1 MESLLGRL
9 PGAEDLTVLD
19 GHEAEYVDWF
29 LHTGTLGEGVRPA
42 IRDAF
47 VRAYTGHRLCSR
59 CCVYDRRM
67 QTKRLVSLGDSFT
80 EGVGDDDPAAP
91 HGVRGWAD
99 RTAEQLAVHDPEFRY
114 ANLAIRGKLLP
125 QVLAEQL
132 EPALAMAPDLVTLY
146 AGGND
151 LMRPKVDIDGLMDAY
166 EAAVARIRATGARL
180 VLFTGVDGVEDP
192 LFRRIR
198 GRVAIYNE
206 HVRGIAA
213 RHGAL
218 LVDLWSM
225 RQLRDRRRWAPDRLH
240 LNALGY
246 TEVAI
251 AVLDVLGV
259 GHALAPTELGPRDVL
274 SPAERR
280 SQNLRWAQ
288 EHALPWLG
296 RRLRGESSGDTLTP
310 KRPTLEPVG
319 SVPLSR

>member
-1 MESLLGRL
+1 MS
-9 PGAEDLTVLD
+9 
-19 GHEAEYVDWF
+19 
-29 LHTGTLGEGVRPA
+29 
-42 IRDAF
+42 
-47 VRAYTGHRLCSR
+47 
-59 CCVYDRRM
+59 
-67 QTKRLVSLGDSFT
+67 KRLVALGDSFT

-91 HGVRGWAD
+91 NGVRGWAD
-99 RTAEQLAVHDPEFRY
+99 RTADELAAHEPGFRY
-114 ANLAIRGKLLP
+114 ANLAIRGKLMG

-132 EPALAMAPDLVTLY
+132 EPALAMEPDLVTLY

-151 LMRPKVDIDGLMDAY
+151 LMRPKVDIDALMDAY

-192 LFRRIR
+192 LFRTIR

-218 LVDLWSM
+218 LVDMWAM

-240 LNALGY
+240 LNAFGH

-251 AVLDVLGV
+251 ALLDVLGV
-259 GHALAPTELGPRDVL
+259 PHPLTAAVLGPREVL

-288 EHALPWLG
+288 EHAVPWVR
-296 RRLRGESSGDTLTP
+296 RRLRGESSGDTMTA
-310 KRPTLEPVG
+310 KRPTPEPVG
-319 SVPLSR
+319 SAALPR